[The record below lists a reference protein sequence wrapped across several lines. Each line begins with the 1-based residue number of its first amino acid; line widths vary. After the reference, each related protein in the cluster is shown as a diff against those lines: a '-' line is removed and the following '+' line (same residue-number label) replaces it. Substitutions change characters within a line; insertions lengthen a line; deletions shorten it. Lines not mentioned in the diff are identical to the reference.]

1 MASGQTDTSRQ
12 FMDGAS
18 AAFKALRDVYNMD
31 ANMRNFLF
39 GKRAIFEIFLHMTPN
54 EVFTILGNKD
64 KLWAQHVE
72 LGDVIESEAENEYL
86 VTYVD
91 SDQKHFDCIGLGDG
105 YRGRT
110 LSNMTLE
117 KMGAKVSGETYP
129 FYKGTCTPID
139 LCREDYLPAK

>member
-1 MASGQTDTSRQ
+1 MASGQTDTSRP
-12 FMDGAS
+12 FMDGAD

-117 KMGAKVSGETYP
+117 KMGAKRLNEKRTNYYVL
-129 FYKGTCTPID
+129 KGCDI
-139 LCREDYLPAK
+139 E